1 MGYDVNDRYYKLG
14 SLVDITCQVAVAYLA
29 TLPPVASEGPKS
41 IKTGA
46 NVIDVDAAKE
56 TFGAKERLHYLN
68 HKIEWKKDGESL
80 PADVKISL
88 RYG

>member
-14 SLVDITCQVAVAYLA
+14 SLVDITCQVAVSFMA
-29 TLPPVASEGPKS
+29 TLPPVASEGPKQ

-46 NVIDVDAAKE
+46 NVIGTDAKD
-56 TFGAKERLHYLN
+56 TSHSSTSKERLHYLN

-88 RYG
+88 R